1 MANQLRTD
9 NELQA
14 WDIYF
19 VAALA
24 EAKPYATGGSTEAF
38 LGKQVKVA
46 ADIADR
52 MIEARRQRM

>member
-1 MANQLRTD
+1 VANQLRND
-9 NELQA
+9 SESQA

-19 VAALA
+19 AAALT

-38 LGKQVKVA
+38 LGKQVKIA

-52 MIEARRQRM
+52 MIEARRQRL